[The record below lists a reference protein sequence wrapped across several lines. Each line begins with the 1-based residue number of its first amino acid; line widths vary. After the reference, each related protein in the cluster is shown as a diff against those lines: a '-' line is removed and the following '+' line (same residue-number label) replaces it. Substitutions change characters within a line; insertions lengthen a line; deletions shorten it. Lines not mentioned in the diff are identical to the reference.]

1 MEAVSVIM
9 PTRARRERVALFRR
23 AIESVLA
30 QENVRVFPLVVIN
43 GPERDPELTDELRA
57 DRRLRVTILEEANL
71 PAALLAGRKM
81 VDTRWFAELDDDDV
95 LLPGALAVRLHALR
109 EQTEF
114 DTVVTN
120 GLKRTAGGDTLNI
133 NDISSVQRDPLRS
146 LIQATWLLPG
156 SWLCRTDRVGV
167 EFFEGMPKFLECT
180 YFAVRLAL
188 GCRIRF
194 LDCPTV
200 VYYADT
206 PNSESGSRDYQ
217 LSHVGA
223 LRRLLDLDLPLDVRA
238 EFRTRIRHTCQ
249 GNARLYLQ
257 EGRLHEAWRWHLQSF
272 RELGGWRSIRYT
284 PHFVYKA
291 LLRSRP

>member
-1 MEAVSVIM
+1 M
-9 PTRARRERVALFRR
+9 PTRARRERGALFRR
-23 AIESVLA
+23 AVESVLA
-30 QENVRVFPLVVIN
+30 QENVRVVPLVVIN
-43 GPERDPELTDELRA
+43 GPNPDPELTAACRA
-57 DRRLRVTILEEANL
+57 DRRLRVTILDEANL
-71 PAALLAGRKM
+71 PAALLVGRKM
-81 VDTRWFAELDDDDV
+81 VHTPWFAELDDDDI
-95 LLPGALAVRLHALR
+95 LLSGALDVRLQAL
-109 EQTEF
+109 QKQSEF
-114 DTVVTN
+114 DAVVTN
-120 GLKRTAGGDTLNI
+120 GFKRTAAADTLHLDDVSLI
-133 NDISSVQRDPLRS
+133 QRDPLRS
-146 LIQATWLLPG
+146 LIRATWLLPG

-223 LRRLLDLDLPLDVRA
+223 LRRLLDLDLPPDVRA

-249 GNARLYLQ
+249 GNARLYLR
-257 EGRLHEAWRWHLQSF
+257 EGCLQEAWRWHLQSF
-272 RELGGWRSIRYT
+272 CESGGWRSIRHT
-284 PHFVYKA
+284 PRFIYA
-291 LLRSRP
+291 LLRS

>member
-9 PTRARRERVALFRR
+9 PTRARRERGALFRR
-23 AIESVLA
+23 AVESVLA
-30 QENVRVFPLVVIN
+30 QENVRVVPLVVIN
-43 GPERDPELTDELRA
+43 GSDRDRELTDKLRA
-57 DRRLRVTILEEANL
+57 DPRLRVMILDDANL

-81 VDTRWFAELDDDDV
+81 VDTAWFAELDDDDV
-95 LLPGALAVRLHALR
+95 LLPGALAVRLHAFQ
-109 EQTEF
+109 EQPEL
-114 DTVVTN
+114 DAVVTN
-120 GLKRTAGGDTLNI
+120 GFKRTAAGDTLNLD
-133 NDISSVQRDPLRS
+133 DISSVQRDPLRS
-146 LIQATWLLPG
+146 LFQRNWLLPG

-180 YFAVRLAL
+180 YFAARLAL

-194 LDCPTV
+194 LDHPTV

-217 LSHVGA
+217 LSQAGA
-223 LRRLLDLDLPLDVRA
+223 LRRLLDLDLPPDVRA
-238 EFRTRIRHTCQ
+238 KWRTRIRHACQ

-272 RELGGWRSIRYT
+272 REFRGWRSIHFT
-284 PHFVYKA
+284 PRFIYYA
-291 LLRSRP
+291 LWRPRR